1 MKVTE
6 ARFVKSAMD
15 PKDYPRDR
23 RPEVA
28 FVGRSNVGK
37 SSLLN
42 VLLNKKGLAKT
53 SGTPGKTQTLNFFD
67 VNGKIYFVDLPGYGF
82 AKVPLSVKEHW
93 NRVMG
98 DYLRERDMLR
108 MVVLLVD
115 ARHKPT
121 ELDQQMLTMLEEAE
135 VPTLITA
142 TKFDKLKQTERR
154 KNLKRIRETFGLDE
168 DAMVVPFSATT
179 GDGKEELWGIVDEV
193 VADAGEQ
200 MTGAG

>member
-1 MKVTE
+1 MKVNE

-168 DAMVVPFSATT
+168 DAALVAFSAVT
-179 GDGKEELWGIVDEV
+179 GEGKDELWGIVDDV
-193 VADAGEQ
+193 VAEGDRRTGE
-200 MTGAG
+200 A